1 MSYPIEA
8 ESILELMPMSP
19 TLGQEEAVILFAQYM
34 QNNNPYSLFL
44 LKGYAGTGKT
54 FLLKAITEAVESM
67 GMSVELLATTG
78 RAAKILS
85 NATNRQ
91 ATTIHRRIYRP
102 SSATIEEGGNYRIS
116 SGAQVGTLFII
127 DEASM
132 INTGSNE
139 PSPFGSGNLLDDL
152 FEFVWSAEGAK
163 VILVG
168 DEAQLPPVG
177 ASISEAL
184 NASLLRERYGM
195 QVYEATLTEVVR
207 QTADSGIL
215 QQATFL
221 RQLLQEYADR
231 PEDEVIPLQISLGK
245 QKDLRVVRG
254 EDLIDELDSCYRHF
268 GREDVLVLCPSNK
281 RALQHNLGIRA
292 RIFDYES
299 ELVRGE
305 QLIVAR
311 NNYYYAQRRDRSD
324 FIANGELIELRRTY
338 KHYEVHG
345 LHFVDA
351 TIYLPER
358 DDELEAR
365 VLVTGLNDEQAQR
378 SHNQRLELYN
388 ALAYDYELGAGTGIV
403 DIRRAIK
410 RDPFWGALEV
420 KYGYAV
426 TVHKAQGGQWSCV
439 FIDLGL
445 MPLLPND
452 KNMLRWLYT
461 ALTRATE
468 RVYLINP
475 PKGLIEGYDEDF

>member
-1 MSYPIEA
+1 MTYEFQA
-8 ESILELMPMSP
+8 ESILELMPYNP
-19 TLGQEEAVILFAQYM
+19 TQGQEEAIRLFAEYM
-34 QNNNPYSLFL
+34 QSDNPYSLFL

-54 FLLKAITEAVESM
+54 FLLRAITEAVSSYGLE
-67 GMSVELLATTG
+67 VELLATTG
-78 RAAKILS
+78 RAAKVLS
-85 NATNRQ
+85 AATGRT

-116 SGAQVGTLFII
+116 TSKAGTLFIV

-132 INTGSNE
+132 IGTNSYE

-152 FEFVWSAEGAK
+152 FEFVWSGEGSK
-163 VILVG
+163 IILIG

-177 ASISEAL
+177 SNISEAL
-184 NASLLRERYGM
+184 DPHILQERYGM
-195 QVYEATLTEVVR
+195 QVYQATLTEVVR
-207 QTADSGIL
+207 QTSDSGIL
-215 QQATFL
+215 EQATHI
-221 RQLLQEYADR
+221 RQLLEQYADYNDQ
-231 PEDEVIPLQISLGK
+231 ETIPIHLRLGK
-245 QKDLRVVRG
+245 QTDLRVIRG
-254 EDLIDELDSCYRHF
+254 EELIDEIDSCYRYF
-268 GREDVLVLCPSNK
+268 GQEEVLILCPSNK
-281 RALQHNLGIRA
+281 RALQHNLGVRTH
-292 RIFDYES
+292 IFDYDS

-324 FIANGELIELRRTY
+324 FIANGELIELKRTY
-338 KHYEVHG
+338 KHYDVYG

-351 TIYLPER
+351 TIYLPDR

-365 VLVTGLNDEQAQR
+365 ILVTGLSDEQAQR
-378 SHNQRLELYN
+378 SYHQRLELYN
-388 ALAYDYELGAGTGIV
+388 ALAHDYEVAAGNGIV
-403 DIRRAIK
+403 DTRRAIK
-410 RDPFWGALEV
+410 RDPFWGAVEV

-426 TVHKAQGGQWSCV
+426 TVHKAQGGQWACV

-445 MPLLPND
+445 MGILPND

-475 PKGLIEGYDEDF
+475 PKGLLLDYDDEW